1 MKKILPIIAIAINVS
16 IFGQQTGS
24 YKLSDSVLIVNTTSG
39 KVRGVDE
46 GNVSVFRG
54 IPYAAPPVG
63 DFRWRPPQPVK
74 PWDEVLDANK
84 YGSNCAQGGWG
95 APAGTIQEGSSEDCL
110 YLNLWLPKHAE
121 PDAKLP
127 VMVWIHGG
135 GFTGGNGAGE
145 ATSGEEFAK
154 QGVILMT
161 FNYRLGRLGHFAFPA
176 LTKEHPE
183 EPKGSYAFMDM
194 IAALEWV
201 QKNIAAF
208 GGNPDNV
215 TIFGQSAGGGAVHS
229 LMTIPDARG
238 LFHKAISQS
247 GGGRDGVLTG
257 RPISRDNVDA
267 LYPVSAET
275 IGVNFARKHGIEG
288 TDEAALTKLRA
299 LSVEEIVDGGQ
310 ENDRQ
315 DGQRIYPGPIL
326 DEQFVVETAESA
338 YKAGRQAKVPLM
350 IGSCSGE
357 IGGAF
362 INLSDTKEALF
373 SSFGELQEEA
383 KAAYD
388 PDGNK
393 EFAEVITKFNTDWV
407 WAEPGR
413 FTARA
418 FVGSGESAYMYQFAY
433 VPSSMQQWM
442 QYGAGHDS
450 EIAFVFNKL
459 NARWGATEATPE
471 EQKLAQIINSYWAN
485 FAKTG
490 NPNGEGLASWPQYNT
505 KSEEILLIGTDGL
518 PIVTKVP
525 SKARLDLIEKAMK
538 FRSQV
543 QSRGGF

>member
-1 MKKILPIIAIAINVS
+1 MKKALLYLA
-16 IFGQQTGS
+16 IFGCFSLQAQQTTEP
-24 YKLSDSVLIVNTTSG
+24 VVQIVSG
-39 KVRGVDE
+39 KVKGITAE
-46 GNVSVFRG
+46 GVSVFKG

-63 DFRWRPPQPVK
+63 EFRWRPPQAVK
-74 PWDEVLDANK
+74 KWEGIRDTKEF
-84 YGSNCAQGGWG
+84 GFNCAQGGWG
-95 APAGTIQEGSSEDCL
+95 AASGTIQEGSSEDCL
-110 YLNLWLPKHAE
+110 FLNLWLPAGTKAN
-121 PDAKLP
+121 ANLP

-135 GFTGGNGAGE
+135 GFTGGSGAGQ
-145 ATSGEEFAK
+145 ATSGEEFAR

-183 EPKGSYAFMDM
+183 EPKGSYAFMDI

-215 TIFGQSAGGGAVHS
+215 TIFGQSAGGVAVHS
-229 LMTIPDARG
+229 LITIPDARG

-257 RPISRDNVDA
+257 RPISKDNTDS

-288 TDEAALTKLRA
+288 TDEVALAKLRA

-310 ENDRQ
+310 ET
-315 DGQRIYPGPIL
+315 DGQGGPRIYSGPVL
-326 DEQFVVETAESA
+326 DGKLVVETAESA
-338 YKAGRQAKVPLM
+338 YIVGSQTKVPLI

-362 INLSDTKEALF
+362 ISLSDSKEALF
-373 SSFGELQEEA
+373 SQFGELKDEA
-383 KAAYD
+383 KTVYD

-393 EFAEVITKFNTDWV
+393 EFNEVITKFNTDWV

-413 FTARA
+413 FAARA
-418 FVGSGESAYMYQFAY
+418 FIANGESAFVYRFGF
-433 VPSSMQQWM
+433 VPASMNEWM
-442 QYGAGHDS
+442 KYGAGHGS
-450 EIAFVFNKL
+450 EIGYVFNKL
-459 NARWGATEATPE
+459 NARWGNPKTTPE
-471 EQKLAQIINSYWAN
+471 EEQLAKIINTYWAN

-490 NPNGEGLASWPQYNT
+490 NPNGEGLASWPLYNS
-505 KSEEILLIGTDGL
+505 KSEEILLIGSDGL
-518 PIVTKVP
+518 QIAITDP

>member
-1 MKKILPIIAIAINVS
+1 MKKLLPIFAVILSFSLYAQQPTVSGSSGEEPIVKTSSGIIRGLTEGEVS
-16 IFGQQTGS
+16 IF
-24 YKLSDSVLIVNTTSG
+24 K
-39 KVRGVDE
+39 
-46 GNVSVFRG
+46 G
-54 IPYAAPPVG
+54 IPYAAPPIG
-63 DFRWRPPQPVK
+63 EFRWRPPQPVK
-74 PWDEVLDANK
+74 VWEGIRDTKE
-84 YGSNCAQGGWG
+84 YGFNCAQGGWG
-95 APAGTIQEGSSEDCL
+95 AAPGTIQEGSSEDCL
-110 YLNLWLPKHAE
+110 YLNLWMPAGTKA
-121 PDAKLP
+121 DANLP

-135 GFTGGNGAGE
+135 GFTGGSGAGE

-176 LTKEHPE
+176 LSKEHPE

-215 TIFGQSAGGGAVHS
+215 TIFGQSAGGVAVHS
-229 LMTIPDARG
+229 LMTIPDAHG

-257 RPISRDNVDA
+257 RPINRDNVDA

-288 TDEAALTKLRA
+288 TDEVALAKLRA

-310 ENDRQ
+310 ENYGQ
-315 DGQRIYPGPIL
+315 NGQRIYPGPIL
-326 DEQFVVETAESA
+326 DGQFVVETAESA
-338 YKAGRQAKVPLM
+338 YNSGRQAKIPLM

-357 IGGAF
+357 IGGTF
-362 INLSDTKEALF
+362 ISLSDSKEALF
-373 SSFGELQEEA
+373 LQFGKLQDEA
-383 KAAYD
+383 KMIYD
-388 PDGNK
+388 PDGTN
-393 EFAEVITKFNTDWV
+393 EFNHVITKFNTDWV

-413 FTARA
+413 FAART
-418 FVGSGESAYMYQFAY
+418 FIVNGEPAYMYQFAY
-433 VPSSMQQWM
+433 VPASMNERM
-442 QYGAGHDS
+442 KYGAGHGS
-450 EIAFVFNKL
+450 EIEYVFNKL
-459 NARWGATEATPE
+459 NARWGNPKTTLEE
-471 EQKLAQIINSYWAN
+471 EQLAKIMNTYWSN

-505 KSEEILLIGTDGL
+505 KSEEILLIGSNGL
-518 PIVTKVP
+518 PIATTDP

-543 QSRGGF
+543 QSQGGF